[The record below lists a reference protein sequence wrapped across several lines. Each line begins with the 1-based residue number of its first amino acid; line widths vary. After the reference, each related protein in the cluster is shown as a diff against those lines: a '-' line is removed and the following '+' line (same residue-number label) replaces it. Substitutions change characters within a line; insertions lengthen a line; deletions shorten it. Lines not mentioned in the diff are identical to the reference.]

1 MGFVGEPVAFGVEA
15 DADDAEEALAV
26 GLADVD
32 PAAVAGE
39 DDLDRRLGVVGDA
52 ERPGEVVAAA
62 AGDQADGGLRA
73 RQRAADRAHQAVAA
87 DHDRDLAQFDRA
99 QGEVDA
105 VLEAARPL
113 DPELDPAG
121 VEGGLDPWQQLQRLP
136 PGRGGIDEQGQ
147 GHPGDLHRRP
157 A

>member
-1 MGFVGEPVAFGVEA
+1 VRFVGQPVAFGVEA

-32 PAAVAGE
+32 TAAVAGE
-39 DDLDRRLGVVGDA
+39 DDRDRRLGLVGDA

-62 AGDQADGGLRA
+62 AGDQADRGLRA
-73 RQRAADRAHQAVAA
+73 GQGAADRPHQAIAA
-87 DHDRDLAQFDRA
+87 DHDGDLAQLDRA
-99 QGEVDA
+99 QRQADA
-105 VLEAARPL
+105 VLEAAGAL
-113 DPELDPAG
+113 DPERGSAS
-121 VEGGLDPWQQLQRLP
+121 VEGGLDPGQQLQRLSP
-136 PGRGGIDEQGQ
+136 RRGGIDEQGQ